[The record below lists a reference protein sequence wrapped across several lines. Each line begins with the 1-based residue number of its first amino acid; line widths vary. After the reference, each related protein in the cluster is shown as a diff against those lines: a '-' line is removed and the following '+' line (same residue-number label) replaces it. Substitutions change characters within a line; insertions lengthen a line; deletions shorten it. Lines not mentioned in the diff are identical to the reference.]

1 MLSKKPIVDTLENHR
16 PAEESG
22 WQLFGFLWIPPD
34 VPYQLNGVTPFYL
47 GYEEMEGN
55 SPGCLGR
62 YLPLTWL
69 I

>member
-1 MLSKKPIVDTLENHR
+1 
-16 PAEESG
+16 
-22 WQLFGFLWIPPD
+22 
-34 VPYQLNGVTPFYL
+34 VTPFYL

-69 I
+69 IWPWGPLWIVMERYPRSLGSEARQSHSSPNDGDMFWEMCG